1 ELKFTIHAT
10 DLDGDVLTFNTLGRP
25 ASASLTKAST
35 YGDAVFTWT
44 PTADDLGLH
53 PVTFQV
59 ADDGNGNPALV
70 QSDQRTINLVVR
82 QDDQA
87 PVLVPIADPT
97 VAQQQ
102 TLTLHVQA
110 TDPDNDSLTYSS
122 VNLPLGATF
131 DPVAGILTWTPNRFQ
146 AGIFGG
152 IVLSASD
159 GDLTT
164 TETLA
169 IHVTATN
176 KPPIVVPLV
185 EQDGREGAPLQFT
198 LAAADGNGDPLTYSA
213 IAGRPAGARF
223 DTLTGQFNWTPSYDQ
238 AGDYTIRFGV
248 SD

>member
-110 TDPDNDSLTYSS
+110 TDPDNDSLSYSAA
-122 VNLPLGATF
+122 NLPIGATF
-131 DPVAGILTWTPNRFQ
+131 DPVAGILTWRPNLFQ
-146 AGIFGG
+146 SGTFDG
-152 IVLSASD
+152 IVLGASD
-159 GDLTT
+159 GYRTT
-164 TETLA
+164 TKTLT
-169 IHVTATN
+169 IHVTAIN
-176 KPPIVVPLV
+176 QAPVLVPLV
-185 EQDGREGAPLQFT
+185 EQDAPT
-198 LAAADGNGDPLTYSA
+198 
-213 IAGRPAGARF
+213 
-223 DTLTGQFNWTPSYDQ
+223 
-238 AGDYTIRFGV
+238 
-248 SD
+248 